1 MFSFK
6 RFFKQFKINI
16 LQNANHHGLYLLVIC
31 LFLII
36 NHYHYFSSGGF
47 ERRDMLNSARFV
59 VIITSIL
66 ISIDMFKNLV
76 RTNSGINYLMTPATT
91 LEKYLAAW
99 VYSTLFTFVIIITT
113 YLVIHVTSMFIGN
126 LITGLYLPCQY
137 FEPSKLWNFFFKM
150 IFFQSFYFLGAI
162 LFKKNSF
169 IKTTAALFFLTILI
183 SIIGSYIVK
192 NYLEFANLNI
202 RDSINFNFDGDNG
215 DIMSS
220 NIHASIESV
229 EKIIKTIFYII
240 PFICWSAGY
249 LKLKNT
255 QI

>member
-6 RFFKQFKINI
+6 RLFKQFKINI
-16 LQNANHHGLYLLVIC
+16 LQNAHRHGLYLLVIC

-36 NHYHYFSSGGF
+36 NHYHYFYSGGF
-47 ERRDMLNSARFV
+47 ERRGILNSARFV

-76 RTNSGINYLMTPATT
+76 KTNSGINYLMTPATT

-126 LITGLYLPCQY
+126 LITGLHLPYQY
-137 FEPSKLWNFFFKM
+137 FEPSRLWNFFIKM

-169 IKTTAALFFLTILI
+169 IKTTAAALFFLTI
-183 SIIGSYIVK
+183 IIMITGFIFK
-192 NYLEFANLNI
+192 NYLELSNSNI
-202 RDSINFNFDGDNG
+202 GNSINFNFDGDNS
-215 DIMSS
+215 DIISS
-220 NIHASIESV
+220 NIHVSIKYV
-229 EKIIKTIFYII
+229 EKIIKTILYII